1 MEQKQLAVDLR
12 KLSVVVLISQLF
24 DVHELGLTVNYY
36 YQLNDK
42 LNLLVNCTVLNV
54 EKLNCV

>member
-42 LNLLVNCTVLNV
+42 LLACQLYYTECGKV
-54 EKLNCV
+54 KCV

>member
-42 LNLLVNCTVLNV
+42 LLACQLYCTEFERV
-54 EKLNCV
+54 KCV